1 MHYKAPTESFLG
13 KATKLVH
20 QGVGVMSTLKGAYDL
35 GRGLYTGIQAARAVA
50 PLAMAA
56 LI

>member
-35 GRGLYTGIQAARAVA
+35 GRGLYSGIQAARAVA

>member
-20 QGVGVMSTLKGAYDL
+20 QGVNIMGTLKGAYDL
-35 GRGLYTGIQAARAVA
+35 GRGLYSGIQAARAVA
-50 PLAMAA
+50 PLAMA